1 MGTIVPYVLSSDDSS
16 SDEGESLPR
25 KKLRTDLPSPQEQ
38 TGGQVDMEEVDI
50 EEVDIEEEQV
60 ELEVELDLN
69 EAENFTVPAH
79 DQALTAGQSQPE
91 EEKQEEEQEDEQ
103 EREQEEQELISAS
116 PAETTHPVT
125 IDQPPRKIRKQSYA
139 MNEKELPRAMRKF
152 LKEVKTFFTRQLNL
166 ERQAKALATS
176 TYQKAQERVLC
187 KFTSS
192 DRFLPAIF

>member
-50 EEVDIEEEQV
+50 EEEQV

-91 EEKQEEEQEDEQ
+91 EEEKQEEEQEDEQ
-103 EREQEEQELISAS
+103 EREQEEQEELISTS

-176 TYQKAQERVLC
+176 TYHKAQESLV
-187 KFTSS
+187 
-192 DRFLPAIF
+192 

>member
-79 DQALTAGQSQPE
+79 DQALTAGQSQPG
-91 EEKQEEEQEDEQ
+91 EEEQEDEQ
-103 EREQEEQELISAS
+103 EREQEEQEELISAS

-152 LKEVKTFFTRQLNL
+152 LQEVKTFFTRQLNL

-187 KFTSS
+187 KFTSWE
-192 DRFLPAIF
+192 RFLPAIF